1 MVEKFHEE
9 LQRLKEDMLTM
20 GFLALE
26 MLSQSLEALEKQDV
40 VLARSVIDR
49 KKELVD
55 WDERNEEAALRLI
68 ALYQPMAGDLR
79 TIATSLKMVTYLT
92 RIGSYGKDIAKVSL
106 RLAEEPPIDGLLSI
120 PHMGG
125 IVCGMI
131 GGALKAYETG
141 DLSFVNGISKR
152 DDQVDDLRTTIFREA
167 ITRMMEDPSI
177 ISRCTDYVM
186 IARYLE
192 RCGDH
197 ACKIAEKV
205 HYMVTGE
212 RITIE

>member
-1 MVEKFHEE
+1 MVEKFHDE
-9 LQRLKEDMLTM
+9 LQQLKEDILTM

-26 MLSQSLEALEKQDV
+26 MLSKSLEALEKQDT

-49 KKELVD
+49 KKDLTD
-55 WDERNEEAALRLI
+55 WDERNEEGALRLI

-79 TIATSLKMVTYLT
+79 TIATSLKMITYLT
-92 RIGSYGKDIAKVSL
+92 RIGSYGKDIAKVAN
-106 RLAEEPPIDGLLSI
+106 RLADQPPIDGLMSI
-120 PHMGG
+120 PHMGQ

-141 DLSFVNGISKR
+141 DLSFVNGMSKM
-152 DDQVDDLRTTIFREA
+152 DDQVDDLRMTIFRES
-167 ITRMMEDPSI
+167 ITHMMEDPATI
-177 ISRCTDYVM
+177 TRGTDYMMV
-186 IARYLE
+186 ARYLE

-205 HYMVTGE
+205 SYMVTGE
-212 RITIE
+212 RVEIT

>member
-1 MVEKFHEE
+1 MVEKFHDE
-9 LQRLKEDMLTM
+9 LQRLKDDMLTM

-26 MLSQSLEALEKQDV
+26 MLSQSLEALEKQDAA
-40 VLARSVIDR
+40 LARSVVDR
-49 KKELVD
+49 KRELTG

-92 RIGSYGKDIAKVSL
+92 RIGSYGKDIAKAAE
-106 RLAEEPPIDGLLSI
+106 RLAEEPQIGGLLSI
-120 PHMGG
+120 PHMGE
-125 IVCGMI
+125 IVRGMI
-131 GGALKAYETG
+131 GGSLKAFETG
-141 DLSFVNGISKR
+141 DLSFVNGMSKR
-152 DDQVDDLRTTIFREA
+152 DDQVDDLRTTIFRESV
-167 ITRMMEDPSI
+167 TRMMEDPAT

-205 HYMVTGE
+205 HFMVTGE
-212 RITIE
+212 RVEIT